1 MRLPRK
7 SLFFLLCI
15 TFSGCVYL
23 RFLEVK
29 RQFANFGSY
38 FQIEEK
44 GGITLVFLKPVLLS
58 EDIAWLMGGKPIYE
72 KKTEEETVWKYV
84 FKKQPP
90 NLDREDFNIPLFLFF
105 KNNRL
110 VRVSFPERFL
120 KYFSKPLLAKMLG
133 SVGSAEVSKL
143 SRKITSGVKIEDYSM
158 IPRREHFIEVMGSP
172 SSIKALSSGYLLT
185 YVYTTE
191 GSSEKENTNLTL
203 HLLFHNRDGHL
214 IRAEGIIRGF
224 SIRFNVFSRDSSSN

>member
-1 MRLPRK
+1 LPRK
-7 SLFFLLCI
+7 SLLFLLCI
-15 TFSGCVYL
+15 TFGGCVYL
-23 RFLEVK
+23 RFLEL
-29 RQFANFGSY
+29 RHQFANFGSY

-44 GGITLVFLKPVLLS
+44 GGIALVFLKPVLLS

-72 KKTEEETVWKYV
+72 KETEGETVWKYV

-90 NLDREDFNIPLFLFF
+90 NLDKEDFDIPVFLFF

-120 KYFSKPLLAKMLG
+120 KYFSKPLLARVLG

-158 IPRREHFIEVMGSP
+158 MPRREHFIEVMGRP
-172 SSIKALSSGYLLT
+172 SAIKNLPSGNLLT
-185 YVYTTE
+185 YVYTAG
-191 GSSEKENTNLTL
+191 GSSEKENANLTL
-203 HLLFHNRDGHL
+203 HLLFHNGDGHL

-224 SIRFNVFSRDSSSN
+224 SIRFNIFSKDSSSN